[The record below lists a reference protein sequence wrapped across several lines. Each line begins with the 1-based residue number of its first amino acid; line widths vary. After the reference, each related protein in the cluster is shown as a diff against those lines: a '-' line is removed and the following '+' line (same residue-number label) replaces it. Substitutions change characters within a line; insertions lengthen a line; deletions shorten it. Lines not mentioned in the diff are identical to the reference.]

1 MGLAWMVTALMVAS
15 TPFRGRWFFGLT
27 GIRSSSSKVSQ
38 PSITFP
44 NTVYLGQRREEWLKV
59 SSKFQVCSLEI
70 QGWLWSVCE
79 KPLAP
84 VGVWSRVG
92 HRENSPCFVFQ
103 VILDLIL
110 VLQIL
115 FKRGNSSMIW
125 SGWYGGI
132 TRPEIFLPKCSL
144 LPFLYL
150 LGLLSEP
157 WNPEKILFGKT
168 NLNYQNVLWCSL
180 WTCNC
185 CSNPSHTRPRNFHMS
200 GGKIQ
205 N

>member
-44 NTVYLGQRREEWLKV
+44 NTVYLGERREEWLKV
-59 SSKFQVCSLEI
+59 SPKFQVCSLEI

-92 HRENSPCFVFQ
+92 HWEDSPGLVFQ
-103 VILDLIL
+103 IILDLIL
-110 VLQIL
+110 TQIYFEL
-115 FKRGNSSMIW
+115 TNTDLVK
-125 SGWYGGI
+125 
-132 TRPEIFLPKCSL
+132 TQVRPGTFLPKCFL
-144 LPFLYL
+144 HPFRYL
-150 LGLLSEP
+150 LDLLSVP
-157 WNPEKILFGKT
+157 WSPTEVI
-168 NLNYQNVLWCSL
+168 SL
-180 WTCNC
+180 
-185 CSNPSHTRPRNFHMS
+185 
-200 GGKIQ
+200 KY
-205 N
+205 

>member
-1 MGLAWMVTALMVAS
+1 MVTPLMVAS

-44 NTVYLGQRREEWLKV
+44 NTVYLGGRSLRIK
-59 SSKFQVCSLEI
+59 SSHFLIICSLEV
-70 QGWLWSVCE
+70 QGWLGSVCE
-79 KPLAP
+79 KPLTTI
-84 VGVWSRVG
+84 GVWSRVG

-110 VLQIL
+110 VLQIW

-125 SGWYGGI
+125 SWWYGGL
-132 TRPEIFLPKCSL
+132 TRPEISLPKCSL
-144 LPFLYL
+144 LPFPYL

-157 WNPEKILFGKT
+157 
-168 NLNYQNVLWCSL
+168 
-180 WTCNC
+180 
-185 CSNPSHTRPRNFHMS
+185 
-200 GGKIQ
+200 
-205 N
+205 